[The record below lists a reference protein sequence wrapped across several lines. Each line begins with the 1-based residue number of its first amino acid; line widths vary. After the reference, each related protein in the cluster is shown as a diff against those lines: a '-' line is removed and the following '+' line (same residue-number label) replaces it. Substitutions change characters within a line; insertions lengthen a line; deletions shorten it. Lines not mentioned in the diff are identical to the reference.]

1 MRPDDRDGTEEGRS
15 RLTDLDRRLRDAQAR
30 RQAAQKPRGGA
41 LGGDNR
47 GLGLGLRV
55 GIDIVA
61 AVAVGVVAGILLDRW
76 LGTAPWFLLVFFLL
90 GCGAAFMS
98 VYRTAMA
105 LEAARRQPGD
115 ATGKAGNG
123 DETRERGRGGAA

>member
-1 MRPDDRDGTEEGRS
+1 MRPDDRNGTEDGQS
-15 RLTDLDRRLRDAQAR
+15 SPTDFDRRLREAQAR
-30 RQAAQKPRGGA
+30 RQAATKPRGGVM
-41 LGGDNR
+41 GGDNS

-55 GIDIVA
+55 AVDIVA
-61 AVAVGVVAGILLDRW
+61 AVAVGVVTGILLDRW

-105 LEAARRQPGD
+105 LDAARRQPKGND
-115 ATGKAGNG
+115 GEAGNG
-123 DETRERGRGGAA
+123 DEKRG

>member
-1 MRPDDRDGTEEGRS
+1 MRPDDKDGTEEGRS
-15 RLTDLDRRLRDAQAR
+15 RLSDLDRRLRDAQAR

-41 LGGDNR
+41 LSGDNR

-61 AVAVGVVAGILLDRW
+61 SVAVGVVAGILLDRW
-76 LGTAPWFLLVFFLL
+76 LGTAPWFLLVFFIL

-105 LEAARRQPGD
+105 LEAARRHPEGSD
-115 ATGKAGNG
+115 GKAGNG
-123 DETRERGRGGAA
+123 DGTRERERGGAA

>member
-1 MRPDDRDGTEEGRS
+1 MRPDDRNETEEGPS
-15 RLTDLDRRLRDAQAR
+15 RPTDFDRRLRDAQAR
-30 RQAAQKPRGGA
+30 RQAATKPRGGVMS
-41 LGGDNR
+41 GENR

-76 LGTAPWFLLVFFLL
+76 LGTAPWFLLVFFML

-105 LEAARRQPGD
+105 LDAARRQPEGND
-115 ATGKAGNG
+115 GKAGNG
-123 DETRERGRGGAA
+123 DGKRERERGGAA

>member
-1 MRPDDRDGTEEGRS
+1 MRPEDQDRTDEGRS

-30 RQAAQKPRGGA
+30 RQAALKPRGGA

-47 GLGLGLRV
+47 GVGLGLRV
-55 GIDIVA
+55 AIDIVA
-61 AVAVGVVAGILLDRW
+61 AVAVGVVIGIALDRW
-76 LGTAPWFLLVFFLL
+76 LGTAPWFLLVFFML

-105 LEAARRQPGD
+105 LEAARRQPESSDGS
-115 ATGKAGNG
+115 AGNG
-123 DETRERGRGGAA
+123 DGTKEQGRGGAA